1 MTRRI
6 FPALSGL
13 FASCLLLIATIG
25 AMPVMAQ
32 DSPRF
37 TLELNNATDTGQG
50 GCRLTYVA
58 INQSGEALAQTA
70 YQVGVFD
77 AQGIV
82 RRILVLE
89 FGALLEGKTKIVLF
103 DLADQACADISRI
116 IVNDVAEC
124 TLAADGSPADFCLT
138 GLATTSRTAIQFG
151 T

>member
-1 MTRRI
+1 MTRPFLPR
-6 FPALSGL
+6 FAGL
-13 FASCLLLIATIG
+13 LAFVSLLLTLTVSA
-25 AMPVMAQ
+25 AFAQ
-32 DSPRF
+32 NAPRF
-37 TLELNNATDTGQG
+37 TLELNNAADTDQG

-58 INQSGEALAQTA
+58 VNQSGQALAQTA

-77 AQGIV
+77 SEGIV

-89 FGALLEGKTKIVLF
+89 FGALLDGKTKIVLF
-103 DLADQACADISRI
+103 DLADQSCSEISRI

-138 GLATTSRTAIQFG
+138 GLATNSRTVIQFG